1 MEHRNKI
8 IEIVYICTGGYC
20 NYAKPFTESLKYF
33 FPGYKKILRIISD
46 KCDEYEGFIT
56 DDVIYTTVTK
66 KPNLIFPCV
75 PIHKMSWVNE
85 IPKCNSDY
93 VFYFDADTIFREM
106 PYYNWGH
113 LLGIMDEGNVLL
125 SSHPCYRLKDDD
137 IRDYWLHY
145 FYNMNPTKDEQY
157 ASFIGDDEYLYIITS
172 FFAAKKRV
180 MIDFCNKI
188 TSLQLEDM
196 TREKSYYIPRFID
209 ENYVNMLLWRRMKGE
224 NVGFDFYVDEFN
236 TLYDDPEVGFTG
248 MFKGGVYDSEMS
260 FMFQKN
266 MKNFKFNQR

>member
-1 MEHRNKI
+1 MTHKEKI

-20 NYAKPFTESLKYF
+20 NYVKPFTDSIKYF
-33 FPGYKKILRIISD
+33 FPGYKKILRIVSD

-56 DDVIYTTVTK
+56 DDIIYTTVTK

-93 VFYFDADTIFREM
+93 VFYFDADTIFRDL
-106 PYYNWGH
+106 PNYNWEY
-113 LLGIMDEGNVLL
+113 LLDIMDNGNVLL
-125 SSHPCYRLKDDD
+125 TRHPSYLLKDENV
-137 IRDYWLHY
+137 RNKWLDW
-145 FYNMNPTKDEQY
+145 FYNSNPTRDDRY
-157 ASFIGDDEYLYIITS
+157 ASYISDDEYLYVITS

-180 MIDFCNKI
+180 MTEFCNKV

-196 TREKSYYIPRFID
+196 TRDKSYYIPRFID

-224 NVGFDFYVDEFN
+224 EVGFDFYVASFN
-236 TLYDDPEVGFTG
+236 VFYDDPEVGFTG
-248 MFKGGVYDSEMS
+248 DFAGGTDDSDMS
-260 FMFQKN
+260 FMYQKN